1 MKKIKI
7 ALYALLTLTMVNCS
21 DDFLDKTQPDTINTG
36 NYPKTGEELI
46 TLVNG
51 AYQPLQR
58 PKLYNMRMW
67 TSDIFADPDCLG
79 LPANDRLADRIY

>member
-51 AYQPLQR
+51 AYQSL
-58 PKLYNMRMW
+58 
-67 TSDIFADPDCLG
+67 
-79 LPANDRLADRIY
+79 